1 MRWKGF
7 IRVSQI
13 IYKSYRKDKCITII
27 STGYTLIIRGMKTM
41 NQYVTGAV
49 IRVLQYSDKF

>member
-27 STGYTLIIRGMKTM
+27 STGYTLIIRGEFCAE
-41 NQYVTGAV
+41 G
-49 IRVLQYSDKF
+49 VLIKNSHTYR